1 MIALAEEADEEY
13 GRRLRE
19 GLANAASEN
28 QQSSHPLGNKDSE
41 IASEKAVEKG
51 HEADPY

>member
-19 GLANAASEN
+19 GLANAPKRG
-28 QQSSHPLGNKDSE
+28 SSMIPLGNSKSDK
-41 IASEKAVEKG
+41 APDLAVEFA
-51 HEADPY
+51 HETSPY

>member
-19 GLANAASEN
+19 GLANASKGG
-28 QQSSHPLGNKDSE
+28 SSQKPLGNNHADE
-41 IASEKAVEKG
+41 APDKAIEKG
-51 HEADPY
+51 HDAEPY

>member
-19 GLANAASEN
+19 GLANASKGG
-28 QQSSHPLGNKDSE
+28 SSQKPLGNKDGDH
-41 IASEKAVEKG
+41 APEKAVKKG

>member
-19 GLANAASEN
+19 GLEQTKSMAPAKI
-28 QQSSHPLGNKDSE
+28 H
-41 IASEKAVEKG
+41 
-51 HEADPY
+51 